1 MKEKTDKTKI
11 FSAYA
16 RTLELNMMVREY
28 TSIPPL
34 DYGRLIRAVANSL
47 KVSLDEVKSIL
58 EKNSKE
64 FAKYLIKHS
73 S

>member
-1 MKEKTDKTKI
+1 MKEKTDKIKI

-16 RTLELNMMVREY
+16 RALELDMMVREY

-34 DYGRLIRAVANSL
+34 GHGRSIRAVANSL
-47 KVSLDEVKSIL
+47 KISLDEVKSIL
-58 EKNSKE
+58 EKNSIE

-73 S
+73 F